1 MAGRAVTRSPRSII
15 GLTLLINLYVMIKF
29 KNYIL
34 LITIFL
40 FVVFCGSV
48 HAQQVPRTTVGT
60 SVGIVGQGDRLIPSV
75 HIGYAHPVASALDV
89 EGQIRFSRLSTLDH
103 EDLLRRAR
111 LTYLDASL
119 GVGVHPVELGRHRL
133 SFEAGVAS
141 RGRWEYD
148 AYRVRIRR
156 RGGEIID
163 QEIFFDRRR
172 SADVGARIKVMY
184 NVRITTALRLGLY
197 MEGYNYNDGTGLFFF
212 GVQGSFSL

>member
-1 MAGRAVTRSPRSII
+1 V
-15 GLTLLINLYVMIKF
+15 
-29 KNYIL
+29 
-34 LITIFL
+34 
-40 FVVFCGSV
+40 
-48 HAQQVPRTTVGT
+48 
-60 SVGIVGQGDRLIPSV
+60 
-75 HIGYAHPVASALDV
+75 LDV

-119 GVGVHPVELGRHRL
+119 GIGVHPVELGRHRL
-133 SFEAGVAS
+133 SFEAGIAS

-156 RGGEIID
+156 RGGEVIE

-184 NVRITTALRLGLY
+184 SARITTALRLGIY

-212 GVQGSFSL
+212 GLQSSFSL

>member
-1 MAGRAVTRSPRSII
+1 MKV
-15 GLTLLINLYVMIKF
+15 
-29 KNYIL
+29 KNHIL
-34 LITIFL
+34 LVTVFL
-40 FVVFCGSV
+40 SLVFCGSAQ
-48 HAQQVPRTTVGT
+48 AQQGFRTTVGT
-60 SVGIVGQGDRLIPSV
+60 SMGIVGQGDRLIPSV
-75 HIGYAHPVASALDV
+75 HIGYTRPIASVLDV

-119 GVGVHPVELGRHRL
+119 GVGVHPVELGRHRF
-133 SFEAGVAS
+133 SFEAGIAS

-156 RGGEIID
+156 RGGEIIE

-184 NVRITTALRLGLY
+184 SARITTALRLGLY
-197 MEGYNYNDGTGLFFF
+197 MEGYNYNDGTGIFFF
-212 GVQGSFSL
+212 GLQSSFSL